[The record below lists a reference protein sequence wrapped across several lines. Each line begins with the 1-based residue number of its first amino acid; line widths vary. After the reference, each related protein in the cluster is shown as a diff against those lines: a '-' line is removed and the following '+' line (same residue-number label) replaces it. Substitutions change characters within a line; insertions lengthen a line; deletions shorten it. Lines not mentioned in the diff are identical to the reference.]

1 MGDESAFDALFR
13 AHYLGLCRYA
23 QAILKGSPDD
33 SEDIVQQVFIKIWE
47 HRQTLSIQWS
57 LKAYLY
63 KMTHNRCLNFVRDT
77 QTRAKHHQENALFME
92 KQTEPSMGDA
102 LQHLSERVQQALE
115 TLPTECRRIFEL
127 SRFESLKYREIAD
140 QLGISIKTV
149 ETQMGKALQRLR
161 LELADFQALLLL
173 FFCHDSYTLYWAKN
187 ILKAVING
195 LKWLIY

>member
-1 MGDESAFDALFR
+1 MEPLSDTQYISALQQGDESAFDALFR
-13 AHYLGLCRYA
+13 AYYLGLCRYA
-23 QAILKGSPDD
+23 QAILKEDPDD

-47 HRQTLSIQWS
+47 QRESLSIQWS

-63 KMTHNRCLNFVRDT
+63 KMTHNRCLNFLRDA

-92 KQTEPSMGDA
+92 KQTTEPSVGDA
-102 LQHLSERVQQALE
+102 LQHLSERVQQALG

-161 LELADFQALLLL
+161 VELADVLPTFSTLFVAWTILL
-173 FFCHDSYTLYWAKN
+173 K
-187 ILKAVING
+187 
-195 LKWLIY
+195 